1 MGRNVMKK
9 HLLFFLL
16 IMLAILNANGQ
27 VIDSRGK
34 DFWIT
39 FMPNYHIY
47 KYNANPLFSQ
57 SDSIYIFIS
66 AEEPTNGTIEYFDI
80 MGNNYT
86 TNFSITDPSKIYVFK
101 LPFNNFEILGFN
113 DMGIEWRQNMDEIPT
128 KLSFHLTTDK
138 FVNVYAHSQGNKSS
152 DAFLVLPTPS
162 LGKEYFVLAY
172 KSDGYFNSAGGR
184 TPSQFAIVATEDNTT
199 VNIDPSGP
207 TFANGVV
214 GQRITLNKGQVYL
227 VQALIEDNLPLNDL
241 TGTYVSAD
249 KPIAVFAG
257 HQRATVPVESFQTS
271 TNPSRDFLCEQLPP
285 IQAWGKSA
293 YIVPFPQ
300 PKLIT
305 NRGSDLYRVLAA
317 NDSTQVFFNGQFIG
331 NLNRGQYLEKRI
343 EEAGTV
349 SATGPILVAVY
360 KKTSNDAGSSYIS
373 DPFMMIIPPEEQFID
388 SCKLINIQAYEIQD
402 NLQFQKVYQEHYITL
417 IVPSNALTTTKID
430 GATVAPNLFVKIP
443 NSNYYYAHVSVSE
456 GKHSVSSTV
465 PIGVYAF
472 GYGPANS
479 YGYIG
484 GMSFQGR
491 DWSIPKVVFD
501 STYCFE
507 RYLTFADNGDFDTGI
522 ESINLGSNSKN
533 VLLEIDPK
541 FKPHDKKVNV
551 TLRLDDP
558 YQDGIFFLTV
568 TDSLQNQLYFNGTIP
583 GFTLKHPSGAP
594 NKYQII
600 QTNYIPN
607 TADTIVLPVQNYG
620 STDIKVTAI
629 NIKTT
634 VNFQSLNTLPFVVR
648 ANSIDSL
655 RFVLNDNPTRTD
667 TIFIS
672 LANECIEGKF
682 VALVFSKSNCDITE
696 FEFPTFENPLKIIFV
711 DNAVRVGNY
720 IQLTSAI
727 VNRAGAI
734 WYADPLP
741 VISGFKT
748 EFSFRIRSGSNNT
761 CEDNSIPGADGLA
774 FVIQNF
780 MPYAIGNIGGGIGYD
795 GIPNSVAIEFDTF
808 SNDSTQIENF
818 FDPNGNHLAV
828 QSNGRLE
835 NSSKHTPKTTLG
847 INTNIIQ
854 LKTDGTVYYSMI
866 IYTEKTKTLEIY
878 LDTTREFSEPV
889 LVVNNFDL
897 FNLLKLERGY
907 RAYLGFTSAT
917 GCAYETHELLSWYV
931 CPTPPDPTRGV
942 EPDPVY
948 YEQLV
953 YPNPVHDFAYLNIPD
968 ISSPCSVRIINA
980 LGRVLL
986 EQQNLSE
993 PIRLNFSAFP
1003 QGIYVV
1009 EVSTP
1014 NQKVFVKVVKI

>member
-1 MGRNVMKK
+1 MKK
-9 HLLFFLL
+9 YLLS
-16 IMLAILNANGQ
+16 ILFMIASVLDGNSQ
-27 VIDSRGK
+27 TIDSRGK

-39 FMPNYHIY
+39 FMPNYHNY
-47 KYNANPLFSQ
+47 KYHANPLFRL

-66 AEEPTNGTIEYFDI
+66 AEQVTNGTIEYYDV
-80 MGNNYT
+80 MGNYYT

-101 LPFNNFEILGFN
+101 LPFNDFELLGFN
-113 DMGIEWRQNMDEIPT
+113 DMAVEWRQNMDEIPT
-128 KLSFHLTTDK
+128 KLSFHLTTDA

-152 DAFLVLPTPS
+152 DAFLVLPTQS

-172 KSDGYFNSAGGR
+172 KSDGYFQSPGGR

-199 VNIDPSGP
+199 VSIEPSGP
-207 TFANGVV
+207 TFANGLQN
-214 GQRITLNKGQVYL
+214 QRITLNKGQVYL
-227 VQALIEDNLPLNDL
+227 VQALIEDDHLLNDL
-241 TGTYVSAD
+241 TGTFITAD

-257 HQRATVPVESFQTS
+257 HQRATIPVESFRTTTS
-271 TNPSRDFLCEQLPP
+271 PSRDFLCEQLPP

-293 YIVPFPQ
+293 YVVPFPQ
-300 PKLIT
+300 PQLIT
-305 NRGSDLYRVLAA
+305 NRGRDLFRVLAA
-317 NDSTQVFFNGQFIG
+317 NDSTQVFFNGSFIG
-331 NLNRGQYLEKRI
+331 LLNRGQYLEKPI
-343 EEAGTV
+343 EEPGTLN
-349 SATGPILVAVY
+349 ATGPILVAVY
-360 KKTSNDAGSSYIS
+360 KKTANDAGSSYIS

-402 NLQFQKVYQEHYITL
+402 NLQFQKVYQAHYITL
-417 IVPSNALTTTKID
+417 IVPANALTTTKID
-430 GATVAPNLFVKIP
+430 GSTVAPNLYVKIP
-443 NSNYYYAHVSVSE
+443 NSNYYYAHVPVSE
-456 GKHSVSSTV
+456 GKHSVVSSV

-507 RYLTFADNGDFDTGI
+507 RYLTFAENSDFDTGI
-522 ESINLGSNSKN
+522 ESINLGQNSTN
-533 VLLEIDPK
+533 ITIEIDTN
-541 FKPHDKKVNV
+541 FKPYDKKANV
-551 TLRLDDP
+551 TLKLINP
-558 YQDGIFFLTV
+558 YQDGTFFLIV
-568 TDSLQNQLYFNGTIP
+568 TDSLQNQLFFNGTIA
-583 GFTLKHPSGAP
+583 GFTLKHPNGVS
-594 NKYQII
+594 NKYHII
-600 QTNYIPN
+600 QSTYVPN
-607 TADTIVLPVQNYG
+607 TADTIVLPIQNYG
-620 STDIKVTAI
+620 STDIKITSI
-629 NIKTT
+629 NIITN
-634 VNFQSLNTLPFVVR
+634 VNFQSLNQLPFIVN
-648 ANSIDSL
+648 ANSVDTL
-655 RFVLNDNPTRTD
+655 RFVLNDNPARSD
-667 TIFIS
+667 TIFIN
-672 LANECIEGKF
+672 LANECIEARY
-682 VALVFSKSNCDITE
+682 VALVFSKSDCDITE
-696 FEFPTFENPLKIIFV
+696 FEFPNFENPLKIIFV

-748 EFSFRIRSGSNNT
+748 EFSFRMRSGSNNK
-761 CEDNSIPGADGLA
+761 CEDNSLPGADGLA

-818 FDPNGNHLAV
+818 FDPNGNHIAV

-835 NSSKHTPKTTLG
+835 NSSKHTSKTTLG
-847 INTNIIQ
+847 INTNIIP
-854 LKTDGTVYYSMI
+854 LKTDGTVYYSLI

-878 LDTTREFSEPV
+878 LDTSKDFSEPV

-917 GCAYETHELLSWYV
+917 GCAFETHELLSWYV

-942 EPDPVY
+942 EPDPIY
-948 YEQLV
+948 FEQLI
-953 YPNPVHDFAYLNIPD
+953 YPNPVQNFAYLNIPD
-968 ISSPCSVRIINA
+968 LLSPYSVRILNT
-980 LGRVLL
+980 LGKVLFE
-986 EQQNLSE
+986 EQNQTE
-993 PIRLNFSAFP
+993 PIRLDFSAFP
-1003 QGIYVV
+1003 RGVYVV
-1009 EVSTP
+1009 EVSNP
-1014 NQKVFVKVVKI
+1014 KQKVFVKVIKI